1 MKCIVNTTENWGIG
15 NENRLLVRIPADMKW
30 FRSQTEG
37 KIVVMGR
44 KTLDSFPGS
53 RPLKNRINIV
63 ITRNKKYV
71 PQKNEGS
78 TVILVNSM
86 EMALEAIKEVV
97 KVYSVS
103 VDGEKESK
111 ILTEDDVFVIGG
123 GTIYRLFMPYI
134 DTAIVTRV
142 KTTLPADSFFPNL
155 DDNEDWYVDEQSE
168 ENEYEGLKYR
178 FVTYKR
184 KVQ

>member
-63 ITRNKKYV
+63 ITRNKNYV
-71 PQKNEGS
+71 PQQNEGS
-78 TVILVNSM
+78 TVVLVNSM
-86 EMALEAIKEVV
+86 EMALEAIKDIV
-97 KVYSVS
+97 KLYSKPAEGS
-103 VDGEKESK
+103 NESK
-111 ILTEDDVFVIGG
+111 TLTEDDVFVIGG

-142 KTTLPADSFFPNL
+142 KTTLPADSYFPNL
-155 DDNEDWYVDEQSE
+155 DEDEEWQVAEQSE
-168 ENEYEGLKYR
+168 ENEYEGMKYK

-184 KVQ
+184 KV